1 MRDATECQP
10 LPSTDGSSS
19 VVPVRHSF
27 ALVPPEP
34 LAQVFARH
42 RARFDPGHADTVPHI
57 TMKLGFVLGDGA
69 LATHSDL
76 VEWLEQECRQ
86 QRPFEVQ
93 LGEVGMFSSCS
104 GYGHVVY
111 VGVCL
116 TPALMELHS
125 RLVEGLA
132 KVGARTSGVS
142 VEREVVMFFPH
153 LTLAQ
158 GLTEAGAQEALAAAQ
173 RELTPVMFLAD
184 RLVTA
189 RSADGERWA
198 VDGQVRFCGETVV
211 ALSTAGES
219 VESPSMVRGN
229 RRGMKG
235 RDA

>member
-1 MRDATECQP
+1 MRDATECQALLSP
-10 LPSTDGSSS
+10 DGASS
-19 VVPVRHSF
+19 VVPVRYSF

-34 LAQVFARH
+34 LAQVFACQRV
-42 RARFDPGHADTVPHI
+42 RFDPGHADTVPHI
-57 TMKLGFVLGDGA
+57 TMKLGFVIGDGA

-76 VEWLEQECRQ
+76 VEWLEQEYRH

-111 VGVCL
+111 VGVRL
-116 TPALMELHS
+116 TPALIELHA

-142 VEREVVMFFPH
+142 VEREVAMFFPH

-158 GLTEAGAQEALAAAQ
+158 GLTEGDAQQALAAAR
-173 RELTPVMFLAD
+173 RELAPVMFPAD

-198 VDGQVRFCGETVV
+198 VDGQVRFCGEPVMV
-211 ALSTAGES
+211 LSIVGES
-219 VESPSMVRGN
+219 VESSSMVLGEPTRKE
-229 RRGMKG
+229 RT
-235 RDA
+235 

>member
-1 MRDATECQP
+1 MRDRTERP
-10 LPSTDGSSS
+10 GRPSPDGVPSI
-19 VVPVRHSF
+19 VPVRYSL

-34 LAQVFARH
+34 LALVFAAQ
-42 RARFDPGHADTVPHI
+42 RARLDPGHADTVPHI
-57 TMKLGFVLGDGA
+57 TMKFGFVIGEGV

-76 VEWLEQECRQ
+76 VEWLEQECRY

-93 LGEVGMFSSCS
+93 LGEVGMFSSCG

-111 VGVCL
+111 ISVHL
-116 TPALMELHS
+116 TPALMELHA

-132 KVGARTSGVS
+132 KVGARTAGVS
-142 VEREVVMFFPH
+142 VEREVAMFFPH

-158 GLTEAGAQEALAAAQ
+158 GLTEEDAQ
-173 RELTPVMFLAD
+173 RAFAVARRELAPVMFPAD

-189 RSADGERWA
+189 RSTDGERWA
-198 VDGQVRFCGETVV
+198 VDGQVWFCGETV
-211 ALSTAGES
+211 AASSTAGES
-219 VESPSMVRGN
+219 VESPSTVRGN

>member
-1 MRDATECQP
+1 MRDATECHTLLSP
-10 LPSTDGSSS
+10 DGASS
-19 VVPVRHSF
+19 VVPVRYSF

-34 LAQVFARH
+34 LAQVFAGQ
-42 RARFDPGHADTVPHI
+42 RARFDPGHAATVPHV
-57 TMKLGFVLGDGA
+57 TMKLGFVLGDGV

-76 VEWLEQECRQ
+76 VEWLKQECRQ

-111 VGVCL
+111 VGVRP
-116 TPALMELHS
+116 TPALIELHA

-132 KVGARTSGVS
+132 KAGARTSGVS
-142 VEREVVMFFPH
+142 AEREVAMFFPH

-198 VDGQVRFCGETVV
+198 VDGQVRFCGEAV
-211 ALSTAGES
+211 AASSTAGKSFEAWATLR
-219 VESPSMVRGN
+219 EKPTT
-229 RRGMKG
+229 
-235 RDA
+235 